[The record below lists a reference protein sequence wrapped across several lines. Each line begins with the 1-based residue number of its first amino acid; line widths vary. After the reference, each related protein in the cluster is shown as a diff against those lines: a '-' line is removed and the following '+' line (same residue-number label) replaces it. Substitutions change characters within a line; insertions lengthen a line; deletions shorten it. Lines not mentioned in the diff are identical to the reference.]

1 MGAMKRS
8 YILILLLTVTSFAQ
22 EPVDRDVI
30 HRIKHEAF
38 ENSQIDRPL
47 FQLVDVYGPR
57 LTNSPGFR
65 GAADWL
71 VKTLRERGFEN
82 VHQEKWGPFGQGW
95 SYSRFSA
102 HLTEPAYEALIGVPM
117 GWTPSTEGVV
127 AGQPLTAPLKR
138 ENNLKRDEAAVDEY
152 IQKHKGKL
160 KGGIVLIAPPKK
172 VGVQAEAALKRF
184 SDAELAARGSAP
196 QPVPPSDIDYLD
208 PELEVPEEPEERR
221 NFLARA
227 PAWFNEWSRN
237 ERRRIQAKLNTFLV
251 EEGVRL
257 VIHPAGK
264 GDGGTV
270 FPPRSGDRRVEHPV
284 PPPSIAITPE
294 QYNRLF
300 RLANKRI
307 PARVEVDVTTEFHRE
322 TLDSLN
328 VIAELPG
335 GAKKDELV
343 MIGAHLDSVDAGLG
357 ATDNAAGC
365 AVMIEVMRILKTL
378 DLKLDRTVR
387 MALWGGE
394 EQGLLGSKAYVKE
407 RFGDPETMRLTPSH
421 DKLAAYFN
429 VDNGTGKIRGVY
441 LQGNDMVR
449 PIFRAWLEPFGDLG
463 ATTLSIRDTGGTDH
477 LPFDAVGLPGF
488 QFIQDPVEYETRS
501 HHSNMDVYDRL
512 QLPDLMQA
520 AAIVA
525 SFVYHAA
532 NRAEKLPR
540 EPLPK
545 PQPLQRPQ
553 PAPRGPASG
562 GQ

>member
-1 MGAMKRS
+1 MKR
-8 YILILLLTVTSFAQ
+8 IFTMILLCTIGAFGQ
-22 EPVDRDVI
+22 EPVDREVI

-47 FQLVDVYGPR
+47 FRLVDVYGPR

-71 VKTLRERGFEN
+71 VKTLKENGFDN

-102 HLTEPAYEALIGVPM
+102 HLTQPGYEALIGVPM
-117 GWTPSTEGVV
+117 GWTPSTDGVV
-127 AGQPLTAPLKR
+127 TGQPVLAPLQR
-138 ENNLKRDEAAVDEY
+138 ENNLKRDEAAVDEF
-152 IQKHKGKL
+152 IQKFKGKL
-160 KGGIVLIAPPKK
+160 KGEIVLIAPIKK
-172 VGVQAEAALKRF
+172 VEVQAEAAMKRY
-184 SDAELAARGSAP
+184 SDQELSERALAP
-196 QPVPPSDIDYLD
+196 QPIPPTGIDYLD
-208 PELEVPEEPEERR
+208 PELEVPEEPEARR

-227 PAWFNEWSRN
+227 PAWYREWSSN
-237 ERRRIQAKLNTFLV
+237 ERRRIQGKLNTFLV

-294 QYNRLF
+294 QYNRIF
-300 RLANKRI
+300 RLVDKGV
-307 PARVEVDVTTEFHRE
+307 PARVEVEVKTAFYRDS
-322 TLDSLN
+322 LDSVN

-394 EQGLLGSKAYVKE
+394 EEGLLGSKAYVKE
-407 RFGDPETMRLTPSH
+407 RFGDPETMKLTPAH
-421 DKLAAYFN
+421 AKLAAYFN
-429 VDNGTGKIRGVY
+429 VDNGSGKIRGVY

-449 PIFRAWLEPFGDLG
+449 PIFKAWLEPFADLG

-477 LPFDAVGLPGF
+477 LSFDAVGLPGF
-488 QFIQDPVEYETRS
+488 QFIQDPVEYESRT
-501 HHSNMDVYDRL
+501 HHSNMDLYDRL
-512 QLPDLMQA
+512 QMPDLMQA

-525 SFVYHAA
+525 TFVYQAA
-532 NRAEKLPR
+532 NRPEKLPR
-540 EPLPK
+540 EPLPE

-553 PAPRGPASG
+553 AEPHASASSG
-562 GQ
+562 R

>member
-1 MGAMKRS
+1 MKR
-8 YILILLLTVTSFAQ
+8 ILPRILLLAVPALAQ
-22 EPVDRDVI
+22 EQVDREAI
-30 HRIKHEAF
+30 YRIKKEAF
-38 ENSQIDRPL
+38 ENSQIDRHL
-47 FQLVDVYGPR
+47 FQLVEVHSPR

-65 GAADWL
+65 ASADWL
-71 VKTLRERGFEN
+71 EKTLKQWGLAN

-102 HLTEPAYEALIGVPM
+102 HLTQPGYEALIGVPM
-117 GWTPSTEGVV
+117 GWTPSSAGVV
-127 AGQPLTAPLKR
+127 SGQPSAAPLKR
-138 ENNLKRDEAAVDEY
+138 ENNLGRDEAAVDQY
-152 IQKHKGKL
+152 IQKNKGTL
-160 KGGIVLIAPPKK
+160 KGAIVLIAPLKK
-172 VGVQAEAALKRF
+172 VSVQAEAALKRY
-184 SDAELAARGSAP
+184 SDAELSERSKAE
-196 QPVPPSDIDYLD
+196 QPIPPIDIDYFD
-208 PELEVPEEPEERR
+208 PELEVPEEPEDRR
-221 NFLARA
+221 NFMARA
-227 PAWFNEWSRN
+227 PAWFREWLGN
-237 ERRRIQAKLNTFLV
+237 ERRRIQGKLNTFLV
-251 EEGVRL
+251 EEGVSL

-270 FPPRSGDRRVEHPV
+270 FPPRSGDRRAEHPV

-294 QYNRLF
+294 QYNRIV
-300 RLANKRI
+300 RLVEKNV
-307 PARVEVDVTTEFHRE
+307 PARVEVEVKTKFYRDS
-322 TLDSLN
+322 LDSVN

-335 GAKKDELV
+335 GSKKDELV

-365 AVMIEVMRILKTL
+365 AVMVEVMRILKTL

-407 RFGDPETMRLTPSH
+407 RFGDPETMKLTPAH

-449 PIFRAWLEPFGDLG
+449 PIFAAWLAPFQDLD

-477 LPFDAVGLPGF
+477 LSFDAIGLPGF
-488 QFIQDPVEYETRS
+488 QFIQDPVEYETRT

-512 QLPDLMQA
+512 QMPDLMQA

-540 EPLPK
+540 EPLPD
-545 PQPLQRPQ
+545 PQPLQRPERK
-553 PAPRGPASG
+553 PTGASG
-562 GQ
+562 R